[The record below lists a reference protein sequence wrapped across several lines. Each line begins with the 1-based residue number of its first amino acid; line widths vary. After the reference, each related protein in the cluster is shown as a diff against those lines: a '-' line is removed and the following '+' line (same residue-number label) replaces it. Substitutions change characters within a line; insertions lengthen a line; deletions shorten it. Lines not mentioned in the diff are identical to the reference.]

1 MDKSNFR
8 SVEQCYSENYPFMP
22 GGVLACDGNV
32 YEKYLWMEN
41 HCWILRPSSE
51 DCHIS
56 SSS

>member
-32 YEKYLWMEN
+32 YEKYL
-41 HCWILRPSSE
+41 
-51 DCHIS
+51 
-56 SSS
+56 